1 MKDEGGAIEA
11 FSSSFGFPISSFYS
25 LHVDARHKVAFLVE
39 GGRVTVAR

>member
-25 LHVDARHKVAFLVE
+25 LHIDARHKVAVLVGV
-39 GGRVTVAR
+39 GGIAIAR